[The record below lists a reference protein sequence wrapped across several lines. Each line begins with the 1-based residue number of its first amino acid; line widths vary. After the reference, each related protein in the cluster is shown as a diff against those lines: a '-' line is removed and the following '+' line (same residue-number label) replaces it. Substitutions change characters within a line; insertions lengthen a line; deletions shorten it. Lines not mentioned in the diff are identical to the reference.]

1 MTAGCSCGAV
11 YATTSSGE
19 ASRLHPIY
27 ALQLQVFGGCADP
40 KPLARALEAARIE
53 AVLYADV
60 SDPRGVGLLAFAEDP
75 AFFVT
80 RLRDTLA
87 CEPFAALGQK
97 PALTMFG
104 RSYSSGFEPDLEDWL
119 LHGPRRTVLNPAW
132 P

>member
-1 MTAGCSCGAV
+1 MTTQPERQQQKPQGEVSVDVIERGARGQ
-11 YATTSSGE
+11 T
-19 ASRLHPIY
+19 ASRRLFM
-27 ALQLQVFGGCADP
+27 QLQVFGGCADP

-60 SDPRGVGLLAFAEDP
+60 SDSRGVGLLAFAEDP

-97 PALTMFG
+97 PALTMIG
-104 RSYSSGFEPDLEDWL
+104 RSYSSGFEPDLEE
-119 LHGPRRTVLNPAW
+119 
-132 P
+132 